1 MCIIS
6 PYQSEQLKNDAKV
19 LSEFMG
25 GKVMGHALKHSDPDT
40 GDLGPLT
47 IQIRLEDSAGVNAC
61 KAEILVPRSYRHR
74 FPIGARVRG
83 DLMLQLV
90 TQHSIKM
97 EFTLQMV
104 QWEELEDKENL
115 QSYTRQW

>member
-1 MCIIS
+1 MPKPNI
-6 PYQSEQLKNDAKV
+6 DAKV

-74 FPIGARVRG
+74 FPIGARVRV
-83 DLMLQLV
+83 DLMT
-90 TQHSIKM
+90 TQ
-97 EFTLQMV
+97 Q
-104 QWEELEDKENL
+104 ELELLEEVEAAEHEAEKTKRAASG
-115 QSYTRQW
+115 QA